1 MRICAAGIAMC
12 LAVAYLTVAPA
23 AASASC
29 GTRGNY
35 FDGMGYL
42 PSVPGVT
49 QWYFRG
55 AGANVVTRVN
65 SLCSSIGTVENFTD
79 AWVMVAARDSRG
91 WAQVGYEMNAVLG
104 SSPRYFAQQYRGD
117 GCPSTY
123 SWCYSTT
130 YWPGGPALNSVHG
143 YWVQYEAACACL
155 KMNVDLTTI
164 LQTEYQPSQF
174 WPEPF
179 SIQYAAEVGNI
190 NNNVLGTPTSK
201 LTFDALRVEDYGG
214 GWQSIPSPF
223 LQSTNSAPM
232 RWGGPEPTSTTSFRV
247 WTI

>member
-130 YWPGGPALNSVHG
+130 YWPGGPALNSDIKIDVRCVAGRGLRWWLAEHSLA
-143 YWVQYEAACACL
+143 VPP
-155 KMNVDLTTI
+155 VD
-164 LQTEYQPSQF
+164 EF
-174 WPEPF
+174 GA
-179 SIQYAAEVGNI
+179 YA
-190 NNNVLGTPTSK
+190 LGRARADEHDI
-201 LTFDALRVEDYGG
+201 F
-214 GWQSIPSPF
+214 
-223 LQSTNSAPM
+223 
-232 RWGGPEPTSTTSFRV
+232 
-247 WTI
+247 

>member
-1 MRICAAGIAMC
+1 MC

-130 YWPGGPALNSVHG
+130 YWPGGPAVNS
-143 YWVQYEAACACL
+143 
-155 KMNVDLTTI
+155 DI
-164 LQTEYQPSQF
+164 
-174 WPEPF
+174 
-179 SIQYAAEVGNI
+179 
-190 NNNVLGTPTSK
+190 K